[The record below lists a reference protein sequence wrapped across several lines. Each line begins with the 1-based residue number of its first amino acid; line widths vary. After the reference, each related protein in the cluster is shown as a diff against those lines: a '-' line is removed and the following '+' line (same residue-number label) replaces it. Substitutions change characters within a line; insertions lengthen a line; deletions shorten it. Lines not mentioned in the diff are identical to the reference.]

1 MKDSQNTSKTKK
13 LLIYM
18 TRLLGGVVAYLVL
31 WLVGTIGAF
40 IMLGLTLILTIS
52 MMTALTVGMLLLLL
66 STIPE
71 LIGEIASFPR
81 QTLLKYYKKGSE
93 EIQNYERFQKY
104 RGELDLIFTSPP
116 YFNREA
122 YSEDSNQSYKKYGS
136 SYEEWKEGFLR
147 PTLETCVEFLKED
160 RYLLWNIADL
170 KMDADTFLPL
180 ELDSREILEGLG
192 MEYIMTFKMAQVG
205 MPGSNRLRE
214 DGKPHVK
221 NHCLIRDKYYKYEP
235 VFVFKKVS

>member
-1 MKDSQNTSKTKK
+1 
-13 LLIYM
+13 M

-122 YSEDSNQSYKKYGS
+122 YSEDSNQSYKKHGS
-136 SYEEWKEGFLR
+136 SYTAWKEGFLR
-147 PTLETCVEFLKED
+147 PTLETCVKYLK
-160 RYLLWNIADL
+160 R
-170 KMDADTFLPL
+170 
-180 ELDSREILEGLG
+180 R
-192 MEYIMTFKMAQVG
+192 
-205 MPGSNRLRE
+205 
-214 DGKPHVK
+214 
-221 NHCLIRDKYYKYEP
+221 
-235 VFVFKKVS
+235 